1 MGLRHSV
8 KREEEEEEKKNK
20 EKKKQEF
27 IQRFIERTLT
37 DGWVQAA
44 LGAGRG
50 DSRGAGSSVAWV
62 LTRHR
67 LTMDDVSC

>member
-8 KREEEEEEKKNK
+8 KREEEEK
-20 EKKKQEF
+20 EKNQQAR

-44 LGAGRG
+44 LGAGREG
-50 DSRGAGSSVAWV
+50 EGRLSGGAGSSVAWV